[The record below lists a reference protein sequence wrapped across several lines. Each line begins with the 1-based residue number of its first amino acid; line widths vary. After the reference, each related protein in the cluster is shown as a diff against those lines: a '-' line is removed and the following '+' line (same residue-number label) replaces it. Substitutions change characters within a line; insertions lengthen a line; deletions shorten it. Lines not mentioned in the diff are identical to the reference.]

1 MKNRVNL
8 TLGCFT
14 LVVIIA
20 IFSIEGFLTLIRQR
34 NVYVTLEVQSSV
46 SAVSATPFATPTL
59 PPGSTP
65 DPKLAVLTITPDE
78 TILVRAKWDY
88 RIGPRFPDTVI
99 RAVVT
104 TASTGQ
110 IVASDENTILCGAET
125 IQCVGE
131 YQLAPKYGVTDKTGT
146 PASWPPG
153 NYTVVVTSSI
163 ADLKPTELLRQAFV
177 VNAAA

>member
-34 NVYVTLEVQSSV
+34 NVYVMLEVQSLGSTV
-46 SAVSATPFATPTL
+46 TATPFATPTL
-59 PPGSTP
+59 PPGTTP
-65 DPKLAVLTITPDE
+65 DPNLAVLTIVPDE
-78 TILVRAKWDY
+78 TILVHAKWDY

-99 RAVVT
+99 HAAVT
-104 TASTGQ
+104 SASTGQ

-131 YQLAPKYGVTDKTGT
+131 YQLTLKFGVTDKTGT
-146 PASWPPG
+146 PAGWPPG

-177 VNAAA
+177 VKPAA